1 MAFAFHSELSKMLL
15 HIAVKTKRRQLQ
27 HIEWKAE
34 QFRCRFHLREAN
46 ASLKFNIKFDKTL
59 YIISFSTLKSY
70 RTTTG
75 EQMVS

>member
-1 MAFAFHSELSKMLL
+1 MAFAFHSELSKMLF

-59 YIISFSTLKSY
+59 KDVYNQLLYFKNKKL
-70 RTTTG
+70 
-75 EQMVS
+75 